1 MSVTITPFLWFDDN
15 ADAALKRYV
24 EVFDNAEVLDETRMP
39 DGSLFIASIRIQGQD
54 LILMNGGPAHRLTEA
69 FSLSV
74 GVETQEEVDRYSD
87 ALIEGGGSQDACG
100 WLKDAFGL
108 SWQIV
113 PSALPRLM
121 GDPDPEKAGRVQE
134 ALMGMKR
141 ISIAELEAAHAG

>member
-1 MSVTITPFLWFDDN
+1 MSTTITPFLWFDDN
-15 ADAALKRYV
+15 AEAAVQRYV
-24 EVFDNAEVLDETRMP
+24 EVFDDAEVLDETRMP
-39 DGSLFIASIRIQGQD
+39 DGSLFITSIRLQGQD
-54 LILMNGGPAHRLTEA
+54 LVLMNGGPAHRLSEA

-74 GVETQEEVDRYSD
+74 SVETQEEVDRYSD

-113 PSALPRLM
+113 PTALPRLM
-121 GDPDPEKAGRVQE
+121 GDGDPVKAGRVQE